1 MGAAGEEATP
11 TAGGV
16 AAAPTRV
23 DSRHAST
30 SPAEVEERAQAGA
43 PPLSLGGPPV
53 VGPVAAVAAAVA
65 VVEVPTRRSD
75 RWAGDG
81 MPGRCL
87 QEGPG

>member
-1 MGAAGEEATP
+1 VGAAGEEATP

-30 SPAEVEERAQAGA
+30 SPAEVEERAQAAAAPLPVGA
-43 PPLSLGGPPV
+43 PWV
-53 VGPVAAVAAAVA
+53 VGPMAGVVVAVA
-65 VVEVPTRRSD
+65 VVEAPTRQSD